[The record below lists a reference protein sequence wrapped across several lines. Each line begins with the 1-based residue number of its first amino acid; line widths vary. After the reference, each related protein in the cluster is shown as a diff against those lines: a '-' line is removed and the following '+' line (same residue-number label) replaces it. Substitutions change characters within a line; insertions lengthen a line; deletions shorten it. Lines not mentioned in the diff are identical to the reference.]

1 LFFRNS
7 LEKEFYYSFLQKDEF
22 IEISKMVSD
31 KLSNTYIDERPNVAY
46 VKRILNESLQ
56 FNDSLIKN
64 VKELKNGM
72 TNFTFRFEYN
82 NSNYVIRIPKEP
94 SKQIINR
101 QSEADV
107 YESVQAIEYVE
118 ENIYLSSSTGIKISK
133 YIDNARVI
141 NPQNLDDIKIYA
153 QSLKSFH
160 QSKIVVDHEFD
171 ILRKIYEFEKLVNI
185 ESIFSDYKV
194 HKKRVLELYSK
205 YHNEKSIKTLCHID
219 SNYDNYLLKDSKLYF
234 IDFEYS
240 GMADPLIDLAM
251 FSIYASYDKN
261 MVTALFKLY
270 YKEKLTK
277 TTLIKLYI
285 LISLAGLLWSNWCG
299 YYDKFGYD
307 FNEYW
312 LNQYNLSKKYYTYA
326 VQEISSQIGNLNG

>member
-1 LFFRNS
+1 
-7 LEKEFYYSFLQKDEF
+7 
-22 IEISKMVSD
+22 
-31 KLSNTYIDERPNVAY
+31 
-46 VKRILNESLQ
+46 
-56 FNDSLIKN
+56 
-64 VKELKNGM
+64 M

-107 YESVQAIEYVE
+107 YESIQAIEYVE
-118 ENIYLSSSTGIKISK
+118 VNIYLSSRTGIKISK

-141 NPQNLDDIKIYA
+141 NPQNLDDIKIYV

-160 QSKIVVDHEFD
+160 QSKIVVNHEFD
-171 ILRKIYEFEKLVNI
+171 ILRKISEFEKLVNI
-185 ESIFSDYKV
+185 ESVFSDYKV

-261 MVTALFKLY
+261 MVGAIVKLY
-270 YKEKLTK
+270 FKDKHTK
-277 TTLIKLYI
+277 TTLIKLFI

-299 YYDKFGYD
+299 YYNKFGYEFD
-307 FNEYW
+307 EYW